1 MSDAGSESMVL
12 IDESMLDDSEHQAKD
27 TNENTEKNTAD
38 VIQKEE
44 VISQNEI
51 NELMTVF
58 VNDFQLFFSE

>member
-12 IDESMLDDSEHQAKD
+12 IDESILDDSEHQAKD
-27 TNENTEKNTAD
+27 TNDNTEKNTAD